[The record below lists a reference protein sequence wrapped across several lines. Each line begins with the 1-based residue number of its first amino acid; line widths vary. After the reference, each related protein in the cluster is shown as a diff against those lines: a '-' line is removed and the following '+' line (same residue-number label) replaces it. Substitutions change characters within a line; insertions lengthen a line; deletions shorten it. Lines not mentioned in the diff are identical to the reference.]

1 MDKTKN
7 RAFLTL
13 IISDLFLWDV
23 LEKIHT
29 HFAFLYLGI
38 IFLVFVFAYKKIILH
53 RYEIW
58 LFLFLIVHGV
68 FSIALMK
75 NSPTLFLKQ
84 LLPII
89 FCFTCF
95 SSIIDGCDITEI
107 FHKYWISAILM
118 SCFGIVEVGLA
129 FVHKI
134 VPPFFIFSQLGSGIR
149 FIWLASLCR
158 EPSFLG
164 YYLAPAVAA
173 ILMKIICTDEVNK
186 KELNYIKV
194 IPSVLILFAMFMTF
208 STTAYIGIVTAL
220 VIGWLSKKFNFSKIL
235 IIFAILI
242 GIFLIYNLIPEIR
255 ERINDVFMLFSN
267 SGQTGNY
274 VTNLSS
280 YTYYSNFVVSLRGFI
295 SSFGIGNGLGSYP
308 LIYKKFNIGGWY
320 ETNLMLNASDGNSM
334 LFRVLAELGVIGLV
348 GIAFFLV
355 KYFPSKNNK
364 YYIYSCSLLT
374 LFIMLLIRQGNYTHG
389 GIILFVCLYYQCY
402 KKGTRYA
409 ESGKSNG

>member
-7 RAFLTL
+7 RVFLTL

-29 HFAFLYLGI
+29 YFAFLYLGI
-38 IFLVFVFAYKKIILH
+38 IFLFFVFIYKKIILH
-53 RYEIW
+53 RNEIV
-58 LFLFLIVHGV
+58 LFIFLILHGV
-68 FSIALMK
+68 FSITLMN
-75 NSPTLFLKQ
+75 NSPTLFVKQ
-84 LLPII
+84 LLAII

-134 VPPFFIFSQLGSGIR
+134 VPPFFIFSKLGSGIR

-186 KELNYIKV
+186 EELNYIKA

-220 VIGWLSKKFNFSKIL
+220 VIGWLSRKINFSKL
-235 IIFAILI
+235 LLIFAILI
-242 GIFLIYNLIPEIR
+242 GVVLIYNLIPDIR
-255 ERINDVFMLFSN
+255 ERIYDLFALFSN
-267 SGQTGNY
+267 DGRAGNN

-280 YTYYSNFVVSLRGFI
+280 FTFYSNFVVSIRGFLD
-295 SSFGIGNGLGSYP
+295 SFGMGNGLGSYP
-308 LIYKKFNIGGWY
+308 LIYEKFNIGGWNG
-320 ETNLMLNASDGNSM
+320 TNIMLNSNDGNSM
-334 LFRVLAELGVIGLV
+334 LFRIITELGIF
-348 GIAFFLV
+348 GIAFIVLFLV
-355 KYFPSKNNK
+355 KYFPNKNNK
-364 YYIYSCSLLT
+364 YYIYSCSMLT

-389 GIILFVCLYYQCY
+389 GIILFVCLYYKCY
-402 KKGTRYA
+402 KQGTRY
-409 ESGKSNG
+409 GKLNLQ